1 MTGVPRI
8 PDSELTES
16 FIRAS
21 GPGGQNVNK
30 VATAVELRFD
40 LRHSRSLPERVR
52 QRLARLAGSRLTR
65 EGVLVIRA
73 ERFRTQERNRA
84 DARARLDELVALA
97 AVEPKKRVKTRPS
110 RASKERRLESKA
122 RRSHVKRHRSG
133 RPDAE

>member
-1 MTGVPRI
+1 MTKDGVI
-8 PDSELTES
+8 
-16 FIRAS
+16 
-21 GPGGQNVNK
+21 
-30 VATAVELRFD
+30 
-40 LRHSRSLPERVR
+40 
-52 QRLARLAGSRLTR
+52 
-65 EGVLVIRA
+65 VIHA
-73 ERFRTQERNRA
+73 QRFRTQERNRA